1 MADNADKKDIENIKQ
16 EKILV
21 IDDEKTTLKMFRL
34 FLDIYGFDIHTA
46 ESGEEGL
53 ELFDREKPSIVLTD
67 IKMPGM
73 DGIEV
78 LKEIKKRAPAT
89 EVIVITG
96 HGDMDLAIQALNLD
110 AADFINKPIQRQS
123 LEHGL
128 ARARE
133 RLKIARSHQKDVE
146 TKMEGN
152 NLIIRVQG
160 NVSSQN
166 DQYLKDA
173 YNQAIQNSVKRVV
186 LQFDPSTSVNGAGI
200 AILTQLVLDSEKDGI
215 EIVMAGLSD
224 NFKRVFDIVGLSRMV
239 RLYATVEDACLRY

>member
-1 MADNADKKDIENIKQ
+1 MTDNEETKP

-21 IDDEKTTLKMFRL
+21 IDDEKATLKMFRL
-34 FLDIYGFDIHTA
+34 FLDLYGFDIHTA

-53 ELFDREKPSIVLTD
+53 EIFDREKPGIVLTD

-78 LKEIKKRAPAT
+78 LKEIKRRAPQT

-123 LEHGL
+123 LENGL

-133 RLKIARSHQKDVE
+133 RLKIARSLQDQVNSR
-146 TKMEGN
+146 MADN
-152 NLIIRVQG
+152 NLVIRLQG
-160 NVSSQN
+160 HISAKSE
-166 DQYLKDA
+166 QYLKDA
-173 YNQAIQNSVKRVV
+173 YAESVPKGVKQV
-186 LQFDPSTSVNGAGI
+186 IFHFDDSTSVNGAGI
-200 AILTQLVLDSEKDGI
+200 AILTQLVLDSEKQGI
-215 EIVMAGLSD
+215 GILMAGVPE
-224 NFKRVFDIVGLSRMV
+224 NFKRVFDIVGLSRRV
-239 RLYATVEDACLRY
+239 RFYDTMEDACATE

>member
-1 MADNADKKDIENIKQ
+1 MTDKKEMEQ

-34 FLDIYGFDIHTA
+34 FLDLYGFDIHTA

-53 ELFDREKPSIVLTD
+53 EVFDREKPGIVLTD

-78 LKEIKKRAPAT
+78 LKEIKRRAPET

-123 LEHGL
+123 LENGL
-128 ARARE
+128 SRARE
-133 RLKIARSHQKDVE
+133 RLKIARS
-146 TKMEGN
+146 
-152 NLIIRVQG
+152 L
-160 NVSSQN
+160 QN
-166 DQYLKDA
+166 Q
-173 YNQAIQNSVKRVV
+173 
-186 LQFDPSTSVNGAGI
+186 VN
-200 AILTQLVLDSEKDGI
+200 
-215 EIVMAGLSD
+215 
-224 NFKRVFDIVGLSRMV
+224 SRMADNALV
-239 RLYATVEDACLRY
+239 I

>member
-1 MADNADKKDIENIKQ
+1 MTDKEEMEQ

-34 FLDIYGFDIHTA
+34 FLDLYGFDIHTA

-53 ELFDREKPSIVLTD
+53 VVFDREKPGIVLTD

-78 LKEIKKRAPAT
+78 LKEIKRRAPET

-123 LEHGL
+123 LENGL

-133 RLKIARSHQKDVE
+133 RLKIARSLQNQVNSRMTDNALVIK
-146 TKMEGN
+146 
-152 NLIIRVQG
+152 LQG
-160 NVSSQN
+160 NISAKSE
-166 DQYLKDA
+166 QYLKDA
-173 YNQAIQNSVKRVV
+173 YAEALQKGVKRVV
-186 LQFDPSTSVNGAGI
+186 FHFDDSTSVNGAGI
-200 AILTQLVLDSEKDGI
+200 AILTQLILESEKEGI
-215 EIVMAGLSD
+215 EIVMACVSE
-224 NFKRVFDIVGLSRMV
+224 NFKRVFDIVGLSRRV
-239 RLYATVEDACLRY
+239 RLYATVEEACAKK